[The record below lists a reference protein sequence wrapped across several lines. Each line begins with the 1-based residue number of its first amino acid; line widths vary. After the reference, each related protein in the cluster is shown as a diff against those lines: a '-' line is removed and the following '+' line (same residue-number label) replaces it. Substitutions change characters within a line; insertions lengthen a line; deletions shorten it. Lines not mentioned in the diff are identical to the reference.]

1 MLCVLAATR
10 HRVTARAGFIGA
22 SAVKLSE
29 RAVRSTQYAMRL
41 NGMAFRHKDVHTF
54 DLREALSYRE
64 SVDSL
69 WTVCGQSPGSVL
81 SEVCD
86 VTKTVC
92 STATDTAGSWSEPA
106 GGSQTVNCTDSLNEQ
121 NSTFRTHAEPQ
132 QFSAVP
138 ITVQVAANRRPKF
151 VENNVVNSI
160 VYCVSVCLSQSV
172 FRVSRC
178 CITV

>member
-1 MLCVLAATR
+1 MAARLNKWKECERKRWKHNVRQYQASQAIAWGGWGQSRESLARVLCVPAATR

-69 WTVCGQSPGSVL
+69 WTVCGQSVDSRLAVSCL
-81 SEVCD
+81 KC
-86 VTKTVC
+86 VT
-92 STATDTAGSWSEPA
+92 
-106 GGSQTVNCTDSLNEQ
+106 SQRQS
-121 NSTFRTHAEPQ
+121 AAQ
-132 QFSAVP
+132 QLTLQGVG
-138 ITVQVAANRRPKF
+138 
-151 VENNVVNSI
+151 
-160 VYCVSVCLSQSV
+160 QSPLEDH
-172 FRVSRC
+172 RL
-178 CITV
+178 